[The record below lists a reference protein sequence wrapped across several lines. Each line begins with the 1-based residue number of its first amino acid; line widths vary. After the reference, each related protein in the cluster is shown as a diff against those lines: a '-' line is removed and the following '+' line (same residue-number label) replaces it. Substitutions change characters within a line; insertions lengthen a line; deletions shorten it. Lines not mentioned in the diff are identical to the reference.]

1 MITLESAAEH
11 IGAKVIYDS
20 GHGLEEGVI
29 TSVNKTYVFVR
40 YGSHV
45 HSTATYPADLT
56 FLAGTP

>member
-1 MITLESAAEH
+1 MITLECAAEH
-11 IGAKVIYDS
+11 VGAKVIYDS

-40 YGSHV
+40 YDGQTASR
-45 HSTATYPADLT
+45 ATYPSDLT